1 VKISDPRAIKALA
14 HPIRLDLLELVG
26 RSGPVTAA
34 QCGRALGESQAS
46 CSFHLR
52 QLAKYGFV
60 ADAGPGRD
68 RRERLWRITD
78 MRLQL
83 PSGQGPEGAVVRQ
96 LNRVMVERE
105 LARILDSIE
114 RTPDEPADW
123 REASSTLSATIPL
136 TAQDLAEIKESWIE
150 VLAPYIA
157 AAEAA
162 GGQLAPGQRHVRFFS
177 VASPLP
183 ELRTEGAEGAEA
195 EGVDGEESSKDSGK
209 DSAESAQANDAN
221 DGNGGSDV

>member
-1 VKISDPRAIKALA
+1 MKLSDPRAIKALA

-105 LARILDSIE
+105 MARILDWIE
-114 RTPDEPADW
+114 PAPGESADW
-123 REASSTLSATIPL
+123 REASSTLSATVPL
-136 TAQDLAEIKESWIE
+136 TAQDLAEIKERWID

-162 GGQLAPGQRHVRFFS
+162 GGELAPGQRHVRFFS
-177 VASPLP
+177 AASPLP
-183 ELRTEGAEGAEA
+183 ELRT
-195 EGVDGEESSKDSGK
+195 DGPERAGGPERDDSGT
-209 DSAESAQANDAN
+209 ESEQANETN